1 MIVYRRVQA
10 SICSMLQTLL
20 QARRVYAMPHV
31 GGPQAETTADGVMAT
46 QHRTVVEHSI
56 TEVTLD
62 AVLRL

>member
-1 MIVYRRVQA
+1 
-10 SICSMLQTLL
+10 MLQTLL

-62 AVLRL
+62 AILRL